1 MLKRRRMKDKKEM
14 VEDGYRLCRIC
25 GEPIIKLG
33 GNRKELN
40 NDEFHWA
47 CVLWA
52 KVRNIRKE
60 NRKTQRRG
68 MEDKNG
74 NKKQKPE
81 ATDTRSLRKNET
93 MGEKTG
99 WRWDRV
105 T

>member
-47 CVLWA
+47 CILWA
-52 KVRNIRKE
+52 KTKNIQKE
-60 NRKTQRRG
+60 RRRRYG
-68 MEDKNG
+68 K
-74 NKKQKPE
+74 E
-81 ATDTRSLRKNET
+81 ADRDSEKDACSL
-93 MGEKTG
+93 
-99 WRWDRV
+99 
-105 T
+105 